1 MHYRDA
7 FNNTLEKFDVTA
19 KSLALK
25 SGVLERQISLFRNGK
40 DLMAETLFSLVNVLP
55 DEARLYFFASVAGES
70 ILKTINLES
79 LIDSMTVEER
89 LELIKHIADSLT
101 PKKAKEESKKL
112 KAEKDTEDEMKI
124 EKRCA

>member
-55 DEARLYFFASVAGES
+55 DEARLYFYASVAGES
-70 ILKTINLES
+70 ILGTINLES
-79 LIDSMTVEER
+79 LIGSMTVEER
-89 LELIKHIADSLT
+89 LELIKNIADSLSRE
-101 PKKAKEESKKL
+101 KAKKM
-112 KAEKDTEDEMKI
+112 KAGKDTGNEMEI
-124 EKRCA
+124 EKQCA